1 MNRQSVIRTRLLTV
15 LLVLALCASMTVP
28 ALAYEETTLY
38 SGCRGE
44 AVRALQQV
52 LIDLGCL
59 QGSADGIFGVRTEEA
74 VRAFQ
79 LRSGLTPDGL
89 AGTKTRTVLASARAG
104 SVPAEAPAAAPAPA
118 EAPAYKPTTL
128 YSGCSGEEVRVL
140 QQQLIDL
147 GYLRGTAD
155 GTYGAKTE
163 EAVRAFQHR
172 NGLTPDGLAG
182 AKTRA
187 ALEKEW
193 KGPPAA
199 EHAESSPDV
208 SPKGTDWAALERK
221 SRQVLQKEGH
231 STAGLNYLTHF
242 YAPRKDSG
250 LDHDCF
256 SICFYKS
263 RETSVYDWTYAVDF
277 DQDGNLVQMC
287 TKDMGEG
294 KPTHIDHVK
303 DTDINSALLA
313 KAKNEARTYL
323 ERRGRSSLVPLVDG
337 LQVSQISFSKDGKET
352 WYTLDSSDG
361 SFMIRVRVLP
371 SVRVDYFTN

>member
-1 MNRQSVIRTRLLTV
+1 MNRQPVIRTRLLTV

-44 AVRALQQV
+44 AVRVLQQA

-104 SVPAEAPAAAPAPA
+104 SAPAEAPAAAPAPA

-128 YSGCSGEEVRVL
+128 YSGCRGEAVRAL
-140 QQQLIDL
+140 QQVLIDL
-147 GYLRGTAD
+147 GCLQGNAD
-155 GTYGAKTE
+155 GIYGVRTE
-163 EAVRAFQHR
+163 EAVRAFQLR
-172 NGLTPDGLAG
+172 SGLTP
-182 AKTRA
+182 
-187 ALEKEW
+187 
-193 KGPPAA
+193 
-199 EHAESSPDV
+199 
-208 SPKGTDWAALERK
+208 TDWAALERK

-242 YAPRKDSG
+242 YAPQKDSG

-323 ERRGRSSLVPLVDG
+323 ERHGRSSLVPLVDG

>member
-1 MNRQSVIRTRLLTV
+1 MNRQPVIRTRLLTV

-79 LRSGLTPDGL
+79 LRS
-89 AGTKTRTVLASARAG
+89 
-104 SVPAEAPAAAPAPA
+104 
-118 EAPAYKPTTL
+118 
-128 YSGCSGEEVRVL
+128 
-140 QQQLIDL
+140 
-147 GYLRGTAD
+147 
-155 GTYGAKTE
+155 
-163 EAVRAFQHR
+163 
-172 NGLTPDGLAG
+172 GLTPDGLAG